1 MNHWTMLIPGPGERR
16 RRYRIRWPITNEPI
30 SDIWIIGSSHGPWSA
45 INHNPENIGCDI
57 MSHPIFSVG
66 LGIQGRRTQCMERKW
81 TSRRNSRT
89 RNTGTR
95 PGRTI
100 RRKAKNT
107 QTQQREANS
116 KEKTKPKPTGIQKES
131 QSPYHQ
137 RKTKPKQPKR
147 DNARLAPCF
156 AADAQK
162 RRNTAVFKGFFA

>member
-116 KEKTKPKPTGIQKES
+116 KEKNEA
-131 QSPYHQ
+131 
-137 RKTKPKQPKR
+137 KTNRNPKR
-147 DNARLAPCF
+147 IPKSISSTKNKTQTAK
-156 AADAQK
+156 K
-162 RRNTAVFKGFFA
+162 RQRASCTLLRG